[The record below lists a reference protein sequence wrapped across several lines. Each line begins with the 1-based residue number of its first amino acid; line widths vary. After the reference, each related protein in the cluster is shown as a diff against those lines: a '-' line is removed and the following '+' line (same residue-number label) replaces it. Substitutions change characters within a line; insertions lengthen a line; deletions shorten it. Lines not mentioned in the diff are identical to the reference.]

1 MSQLIGLGGPQGPA
15 GSSPQPTSWDKA
27 EAQREPDVPSLT
39 QQTVESQCGNAGL
52 LTPRSVLPSIQVAQ
66 AMFPRALFPLSGV
79 ELLSAP
85 HIHTLFPCSLAES
98 PSWEVLDSKQNVSG
112 NPETLGLGW
121 GAGGAAG
128 EKRALGQ
135 EKRSLLVPAREQVT
149 GSSLLP
155 ATPVPPARAS
165 GRGPLTRR
173 GPGVLKMGLVT

>member
-98 PSWEVLDSKQNVSG
+98 PSLGGAGLKAECFREPRDTR
-112 NPETLGLGW
+112 PGLGC
-121 GAGGAAG
+121 
-128 EKRALGQ
+128 R
-135 EKRSLLVPAREQVT
+135 R
-149 GSSLLP
+149 
-155 ATPVPPARAS
+155 
-165 GRGPLTRR
+165 GRG
-173 GPGVLKMGLVT
+173 